1 MAREHLESL
10 DTNRVWRYFLV
21 SGVYH
26 WAFSK
31 MADEKEDKNSK
42 NVKKDVYIP
51 QTHHDVQRRKIEKLM
66 SNPVGVFFTLIYLL
80 RHLL

>member
-1 MAREHLESL
+1 
-10 DTNRVWRYFLV
+10 
-21 SGVYH
+21 
-26 WAFSK
+26 
-31 MADEKEDKNSK
+31 MADEKVDKNSK